1 MRIFAVLTAL
11 LLACLGGCA
20 KSKLPIATS
29 SMADIYAGVE
39 TVNPEA
45 DSKAPARAG
54 IEKPYHG
61 RDLSDAGSDL
71 TGFTRSEATELT
83 TRFARVPNPTLAMYV
98 FPHLS
103 GQLPVPGY
111 ITTFPLWDSAP
122 YALPGE
128 TATATDTIDP

>member
-1 MRIFAVLTAL
+1 MRISIGVVFL
-11 LLACLGGCA
+11 LLAGLSGCA
-20 KSKLPIATS
+20 KSKLPIATT

-39 TVNPEA
+39 TVDP
-45 DSKAPARAG
+45 DSDSDSPKRAAL
-54 IEKPYHG
+54 ENPYHG
-61 RDLSDAGSDL
+61 RDLRDAGSDL